1 VALLSKG
8 QILDAEDL
16 TTEDVEVPEWG
27 GTVRVRSLTGT
38 ERDKFET
45 DMVDKHGKATKL
57 GDIRARLA
65 ALCMVD
71 AKGQRL
77 FSDAEAHALGKKS
90 GAALERV
97 SSVAMRLAGLTQ
109 DDVEELAGN

>member
-1 VALLSKG
+1 
-8 QILDAEDL
+8 
-16 TTEDVEVPEWG
+16 
-27 GTVRVRSLTGT
+27 
-38 ERDKFET
+38 
-45 DMVDKHGKATKL
+45 
-57 GDIRARLA
+57 
-65 ALCMVD
+65 MVD